1 LTSQEVAQRQQQ
13 QGHIRNITL
22 SDVMPSGQFK
32 TLDHSAFQMSYPDN
46 WELFGDANSAVTIS
60 PRVAVAE
67 NAIAYGAIVNGI
79 RTQSGE
85 SLDQAT
91 SELVDSLRQSNPGL
105 RVDGSLQELQVNGVP
120 ARSVYLLSKSPL
132 QGSNSILPERDW
144 LVTIQRPDNS
154 ILYLVFI
161 APARDFER
169 LARTYE
175 QMLRS
180 LQLK

>member
-13 QGHIRNITL
+13 QGQIANIML
-22 SDVMPSGQFK
+22 RDVMPSGRFK
-32 TLDHSAFQMSYPDN
+32 ALDHSAFQISYPDN
-46 WELFGDANSAVTIS
+46 WELFGDANSAVTIA

-67 NAIAYGAIVNGI
+67 NAIAYGGIVNGI
-79 RTQSGE
+79 RTQTGE

-91 SELVDSLRQSNPGL
+91 SDLVDSLRQSNPGL
-105 RVDGSLQELQVNGVP
+105 RVHGNLQGLQVNGAP
-120 ARSVYLLSKSPL
+120 ARSVYLLGKSPL
-132 QGSNSILPERDW
+132 QGANSTLPERDW
-144 LVTIQRPDNS
+144 LVTVQRTDNS

-161 APARDFER
+161 APDRDFER
-169 LARTYE
+169 LAGTYE